1 VDKLFLQVLKMS
13 ITSSYVILFVIVA
26 RIFLKKAPKFFS
38 YALWFIVLFRLI
50 VPFSFESIFSLIPF
64 NTQTVPT
71 NVVYSQISREIRST
85 GQVTN
90 NSLSGPVAHTNGKP
104 IQLWI
109 ELGEIVWLLGMLAI
123 LTYSFY
129 TTVELY
135 IKLQNAEH
143 VSKNVY
149 ELTGLKTPFVFG
161 ITKPKIYLPA
171 GLSNHEK
178 SYIIKHEQTH
188 IKRLDHLAKLLAF
201 IVFSIHWFNPL
212 VWLAFFLMTEDMELS
227 CDESVIRE
235 LGSEVKKDYSTSLLM
250 MSTGRRIIGASPLT
264 FGENNVRRRIINI
277 LNYKKPRFWV
287 VVIATIAVLTVG
299 FGLITNP
306 RTVPSN
312 SNAEKIQKAKTW
324 AEALKTRDG
333 KSRYAIMSENMKEQ
347 FVAEQKKRSGE
358 DWNYNIGGSSPW
370 VVDYDIDIHRDTATI
385 TYHLADSDGV
395 KYERTE
401 IITFG
406 RENNRLVIISAI
418 EKIAEWDRVNYFAPN
433 AKRAMEVYVE
443 GLLESDYLKLLSLAH
458 EAPFD
463 PAGQDIWDTI
473 KIIDVKVIREDI
485 RENKACYELQ
495 LDIEDGGNS
504 AFEKGISTRWLWL
517 VKGEHGWYVEGFMTG
532 GAPDAS
538 WWNSESIKK

>member
-1 VDKLFLQVLKMS
+1 MDKLFLQVLKMS

-312 SNAEKIQKAKTW
+312 SNAEKIQKAETW

>member
-1 VDKLFLQVLKMS
+1 MDKLFLQVLKMS

-312 SNAEKIQKAKTW
+312 SNAEKIQKAETW

-385 TYHLADSDGV
+385 TYHFADSDGV

>member
-1 VDKLFLQVLKMS
+1 MDKLFLQVLKMS

-50 VPFSFESIFSLIPF
+50 APFSFESIFSLIPF

-135 IKLQNAEH
+135 IKLQNAKH

-264 FGENNVRRRIINI
+264 FGEKNVRRRIINI

-312 SNAEKIQKAKTW
+312 SNAEKIQKAETW

-385 TYHLADSDGV
+385 TYHFADSDGV

>member
-1 VDKLFLQVLKMS
+1 
-13 ITSSYVILFVIVA
+13 
-26 RIFLKKAPKFFS
+26 
-38 YALWFIVLFRLI
+38 
-50 VPFSFESIFSLIPF
+50 
-64 NTQTVPT
+64 
-71 NVVYSQISREIRST
+71 
-85 GQVTN
+85 
-90 NSLSGPVAHTNGKP
+90 
-104 IQLWI
+104 
-109 ELGEIVWLLGMLAI
+109 
-123 LTYSFY
+123 
-129 TTVELY
+129 
-135 IKLQNAEH
+135 
-143 VSKNVY
+143 
-149 ELTGLKTPFVFG
+149 
-161 ITKPKIYLPA
+161 
-171 GLSNHEK
+171 
-178 SYIIKHEQTH
+178 
-188 IKRLDHLAKLLAF
+188 
-201 IVFSIHWFNPL
+201 
-212 VWLAFFLMTEDMELS
+212 MTEDMELS

-312 SNAEKIQKAKTW
+312 SNAEKIQKAETW

-385 TYHLADSDGV
+385 TYHFADSDGV

-517 VKGEHGWYVEGFMTG
+517 VKGEHGWYVEGFMAG

>member
-1 VDKLFLQVLKMS
+1 M
-13 ITSSYVILFVIVA
+13 
-26 RIFLKKAPKFFS
+26 
-38 YALWFIVLFRLI
+38 
-50 VPFSFESIFSLIPF
+50 
-64 NTQTVPT
+64 
-71 NVVYSQISREIRST
+71 
-85 GQVTN
+85 TN

-312 SNAEKIQKAKTW
+312 SNAEKIQKAETW

-385 TYHLADSDGV
+385 TYHFADSDGV

>member
-1 VDKLFLQVLKMS
+1 MDKLFLQVLKMS

-50 VPFSFESIFSLIPF
+50 APFSFESIFSLIPF

-312 SNAEKIQKAKTW
+312 SNAEKIQKAETW

-385 TYHLADSDGV
+385 TYHFADSDGV

-517 VKGEHGWYVEGFMTG
+517 VKGEHGWYVEGFMAG

>member
-312 SNAEKIQKAKTW
+312 SNAEKIQKAETW